1 MHAPV
6 LSNIFI
12 HDLDDGIEC
21 TLRKC
26 TGTKLE
32 SVVMHQMNVLSFRW
46 MTTGWKNGLTRT
58 SKFNEETSKTLH
70 LWRNNATHH
79 YVLGSEELES
89 NFAEKNLEI
98 KMANNLAVSQ

>member
-1 MHAPV
+1 MQAPV

-21 TLRKC
+21 TLRKF
-26 TGTKLE
+26 TGTKLDRA
-32 SVVMHQMNVLSFRW
+32 VIHQMNVLSFRW

-58 SKFNEETSKTLH
+58 SKFNKETSKILH
-70 LWRNNATHH
+70 LWRNNAMHH

-89 NFAEKNLEI
+89 NSAEKNLGIQME
-98 KMANNLAVSQ
+98 NNLAVSQ